1 MAEPRPRPTILP
13 PPPSIG
19 PRVSLD
25 ESITNMTCQ
34 SAAAASLTRH
44 LCPIAAARLCV
55 RANAAGR
62 LRVRCNSVALVAVDL
77 HGIQVLSACKG
88 WLTLR
93 ECNSISVYYASP
105 CCWRCKG
112 LLLNSKNR
120 ENIRRQLE
128 GQVAV
133 EGSRKRGDRTNT
145 CIWAAAQRS
154 RQSEERLQRNP
165 IQPAAC
171 KQLL

>member
-62 LRVRCNSVALVAVDL
+62 LRVRCNSVARVAMDL
-77 HGIQVLSACKG
+77 HGIQVLSACKV

-93 ECNSISVYYASP
+93 EYNSILVHYASP

-133 EGSRKRGDRTNT
+133 EGEQKEG
-145 CIWAAAQRS
+145 
-154 RQSEERLQRNP
+154 
-165 IQPAAC
+165 
-171 KQLL
+171 KQNEYLYLGGGTKVKAE